1 MLGSAIM
8 YSKTK
13 NGQRRKI
20 DIDCKDKEN
29 IKRLHM
35 IKLTNKYFNKIVH
48 EVIKNI
54 YNNKKQISIYY
65 NYYDLTNERIGK
77 PKGLLNEW
85 MHEMCYELSEY
96 VYLDEHD
103 NPMTFKT
110 LFGYEFKWELIGKN
124 KIVISI

>member
-20 DIDCKDKEN
+20 DIDCKDKED

-35 IKLTNKYFNKIVH
+35 IKLTNKYFNKIVN
-48 EVIKNI
+48 EVIKCI
-54 YNNKKQISIYY
+54 FNNKKEISIYY

-96 VYLDEHD
+96 VYLDEHN

-124 KIVISI
+124 KIIITI